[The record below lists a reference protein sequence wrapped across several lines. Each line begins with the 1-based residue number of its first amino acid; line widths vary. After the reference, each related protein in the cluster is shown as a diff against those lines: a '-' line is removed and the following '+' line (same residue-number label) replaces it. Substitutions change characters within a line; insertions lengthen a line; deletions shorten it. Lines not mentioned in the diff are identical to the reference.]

1 MEDAGVNA
9 REHTVKVDPETSG
22 RIADLAH
29 FLGKTRKD
37 VVRDA
42 LMLLADLQAP
52 AVSRGIERSEGRA
65 TAASGSL
72 DAAKKLADVGGDL
85 LALAPRERV
94 SVLRTELIDLL
105 DRHGARNPRIVG
117 ALAHDADTEH
127 LELLVE
133 SDLIDGID
141 HPGALHVTQRLLGM
155 TVTLHDET
163 RLRLFSPEK
172 LRRLASEAV
181 PL

>member
-1 MEDAGVNA
+1 VSA
-9 REHTVKVDPETSG
+9 REHNVKVDPETSG

-37 VVRDA
+37 VVHDA
-42 LMLLADLQAP
+42 LLLLTELHAP
-52 AVSRGIERSEGRA
+52 AVSRGIARSEVRVS
-65 TAASGSL
+65 AASGSM
-72 DAAKKLADVGGDL
+72 DVARKLAEVGGDA

-94 SVLRTELIDLL
+94 SVHRTELIDLL

-117 ALAHDADTEH
+117 SLAAPDGDSEH

-141 HPGALHVTQRLLGM
+141 HAGAIHVTQRLLGM
-155 TVTLHDET
+155 TVTLHDRT
-163 RLRLFSPEK
+163 GLRLFSAEK
-172 LRRLASEAV
+172 LRRLEQEAV